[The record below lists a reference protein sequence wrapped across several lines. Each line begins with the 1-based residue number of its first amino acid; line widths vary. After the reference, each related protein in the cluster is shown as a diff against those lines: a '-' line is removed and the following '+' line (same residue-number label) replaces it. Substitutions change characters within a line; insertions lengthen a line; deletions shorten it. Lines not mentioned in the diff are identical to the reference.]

1 MLPRKHLQNKNK
13 EKKMKKLL
21 TYTISLVLCG
31 FLLLTATAQASPD
44 CYEVRG
50 IVVAYLVAP
59 VASCPAGTISGVSG
73 DVFDASTNLI
83 GTTTA
88 CLITLEQQGNGAFH
102 GTLTHNFI
110 FTAGELQGTTVNT
123 EDNAVLTPVDP
134 PLLFRVNNRLEI
146 TTGGSGFLRTHG
158 IVNFGTG
165 EVTLRYNGRIC
176 VGN

>member
-1 MLPRKHLQNKNK
+1 MN
-13 EKKMKKLL
+13 KLL
-21 TYTISLVLCG
+21 TYTGSLALCG

-44 CYEVRG
+44 CHEVRG
-50 IVVAYLVAP
+50 TAPGYLSPPA
-59 VASCPAGTISGVSG
+59 ASCPVGTISGASG
-73 DVFDASTNLI
+73 NVFDASNNLI

-88 CLITLEQQGNGAFH
+88 CLITLEQQGNGASH

-110 FTAGELQGTTVNT
+110 FTAGELQGITINT

-134 PLLFRVNNRLEI
+134 PLLFRVNNKLEI

-158 IVNFGTG
+158 LVNFGTG
-165 EVTLRYNGRIC
+165 EVMTRYNGRIC

>member
-1 MLPRKHLQNKNK
+1 
-13 EKKMKKLL
+13 MKKLL
-21 TYTISLVLCG
+21 THTISLAFCG

-50 IVVAYLVAP
+50 NVIAHFEAP
-59 VASCPAGTISGVSG
+59 AATCPSGTISGVRG
-73 DVFDASTNLI
+73 DVFDASNNLI

-88 CLITLEQQGNGAFH
+88 CLVTLEQQGNGAFH

-110 FTAGELQGTTVNT
+110 FTAGELHGITIDT
-123 EDNAVLTPVDP
+123 EDNAVLTPVNP

-146 TTGGSGFLRTHG
+146 MTGGSGFLRTHG
-158 IVNFGTG
+158 LVNFGIGVVLT
-165 EVTLRYNGRIC
+165 RDNGRIC

>member
-1 MLPRKHLQNKNK
+1 
-13 EKKMKKLL
+13 MKKLFTCNL
-21 TYTISLVLCG
+21 SLVLCG
-31 FLLLTATAQASPD
+31 LLLLTTTAQASPD
-44 CYEVRG
+44 CYVVRG
-50 IVVAYLVAP
+50 TVIAHFEAP
-59 VASCPAGTISGVSG
+59 AASCPAGTISGLSG
-73 DVFDASTNLI
+73 NVFDASSNLI

-88 CLITLEQQGNGAFH
+88 CLITLEQQGNGASH

-110 FTAGELQGTTVNT
+110 FTAGELQGTTINT
-123 EDNAVLTPVDP
+123 QDNAVLTPVDP

-158 IVNFGTG
+158 LVNFGIG